1 MDRIT
6 GNVEVVR
13 LVEAEINL
21 NKGHY

>member
-13 LVEAEINL
+13 LVEAEIKL
-21 NKGHY
+21 NKGVA